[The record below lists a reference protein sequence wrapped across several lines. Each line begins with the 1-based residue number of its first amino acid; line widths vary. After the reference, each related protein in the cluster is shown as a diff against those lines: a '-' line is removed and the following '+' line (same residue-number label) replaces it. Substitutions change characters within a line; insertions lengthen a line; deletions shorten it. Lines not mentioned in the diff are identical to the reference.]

1 MTVANGLFL
10 SEKALRTHGSGNQK
24 NPKMPSVNLK
34 LLQTFLLAAEF
45 GSFRKAAEESNRSPS
60 AVSMQIRD
68 LEEQIGISLF
78 IRTPQRVNL
87 TTEGQALFEEIRR
100 AMGDVQASL
109 DRLTE
114 IAARRK
120 GKIQIACAP
129 TLAASRLGDILST
142 FKLRYPRS
150 VVEVQE
156 TPTQAALAMLQ
167 QQEVEFYIGPEVP
180 NLNEFQFESII
191 DDPLVA
197 CIPEELYNGE
207 KKIKLAAVA
216 KFPLIMLNRKT
227 AVRGLVDR
235 LIQEDGI
242 QLQVQYEVETAQTAV
257 ALASSGL
264 GISIVPGIALGKSVD
279 PRIRIVPIDSPN
291 AHRAVGIIT
300 ARGYVQQRYAEQL
313 ITLIRTNLRGAA

>member
-1 MTVANGLFL
+1 
-10 SEKALRTHGSGNQK
+10 
-24 NPKMPSVNLK
+24 MPSVNLK
-34 LLQTFLLAAEF
+34 LLQTFLLAAES

-60 AVSMQIRD
+60 AVSMQIKD

-78 IRTPQRVNL
+78 TRTPQRVNL
-87 TTEGQALFEEIRR
+87 TNEGQVLFEEIGR

-114 IAARRK
+114 LAARRK

-129 TLAASRLGDILST
+129 TLASSRLGDILAT

-156 TPTQAALAMLQ
+156 TPPQAALILLQ

-180 NLNEFQFESII
+180 NLNDFQFESII

-207 KKIKLAAVA
+207 KAVRLEDLRHV
-216 KFPLIMLNRKT
+216 PLIMLNRKT
-227 AVRGLVDR
+227 AVRALVDR
-235 LIQEDGI
+235 LTREAGI
-242 QLQVQYEVETAQTAV
+242 DLKAQYEVESAQTAV

-264 GISIVPGIALGKSVD
+264 GISIVPSIALGATSDLRV
-279 PRIRIVPIDSPN
+279 RIVPLDNPH

-313 ITLIRTNLRGAA
+313 IALIRTNLRGEG

>member
-1 MTVANGLFL
+1 
-10 SEKALRTHGSGNQK
+10 
-24 NPKMPSVNLK
+24 
-34 LLQTFLLAAEF
+34 
-45 GSFRKAAEESNRSPS
+45 
-60 AVSMQIRD
+60 MQIKD

-78 IRTPQRVNL
+78 TRTPQRVNL
-87 TTEGQALFEEIRR
+87 TKEGQVLFEEIGR

-114 IAARRK
+114 LAARRK

-129 TLAASRLGDILST
+129 TLASSRLGDILAT

-156 TPTQAALAMLQ
+156 TPPQAALILLQ

-180 NLNEFQFESII
+180 NLNDFQFESII

-207 KKIKLAAVA
+207 RTVRLEELGQ
-216 KFPLIMLNRKT
+216 FPLIMLNRKT
-227 AVRGLVDR
+227 AVRALVDR
-235 LIQEDGI
+235 ITREAGI
-242 QLQVQYEVETAQTAV
+242 ELKAQYEVESAQTAV

-264 GISIVPGIALGKSVD
+264 GISIVPSIALGATLDRRV
-279 PRIRIVPIDSPN
+279 RIVPLDNPH
-291 AHRAVGIIT
+291 AHRAVGIIM

-313 ITLIRTNLRGAA
+313 IALIRTNLRGEA

>member
-1 MTVANGLFL
+1 M
-10 SEKALRTHGSGNQK
+10 SGI
-24 NPKMPSVNLK
+24 NLK
-34 LLQTFLLAAEF
+34 LLQTFLLAAES

-60 AVSMQIRD
+60 AVSMQIKD

-78 IRTPQRVNL
+78 VRTPQRVSL
-87 TTEGQALFEEIRR
+87 TSEGQILFEEIGR

-114 IAARRK
+114 LAARRK

-156 TPTQAALAMLQ
+156 TPPQAALALLQ
-167 QQEVEFYIGPEVP
+167 NQEVEFYIGPEVP

-191 DDPLVA
+191 DDPLVS
-197 CIPEELYNGE
+197 CIPDEFYNGE
-207 KKIKLAAVA
+207 KKIGLEALAQ
-216 KFPLIMLNRKT
+216 FPLIMLNRKT

-235 LIQEDGI
+235 LTRKEGI
-242 QLQVQYEVETAQTAV
+242 ELKVQYEVESAQTAL

-264 GISIVPGIALGKSVD
+264 GVSIVPSIALGPKVD
-279 PRIRIVPIDSPN
+279 HHFHVVPLDNPN
-291 AHRAVGIIT
+291 SRRAVGIIT
-300 ARGYVQQRYAEQL
+300 ARGYVQHRYAEQL
-313 ITLIRTNLRGAA
+313 IILIRTKLREG

>member
-1 MTVANGLFL
+1 
-10 SEKALRTHGSGNQK
+10 
-24 NPKMPSVNLK
+24 LK
-34 LLQTFLLAAEF
+34 LLQTFLLAAEH

-78 IRTPQRVNL
+78 TRTPQRVNL
-87 TTEGQALFEEIRR
+87 TTEGQALFEEIGR
-100 AMGDVQASL
+100 AMSDVQASL
-109 DRLTE
+109 DKLTE
-114 IAARRK
+114 LAARRK

-150 VVEVQE
+150 IVEVQE
-156 TPTQAALAMLQ
+156 TPPQAALAMLQ

-197 CIPEELYNGE
+197 LIPEEFYNGE
-207 KKIKLAAVA
+207 KKVKLAAIA
-216 KFPLIMLNRKT
+216 RFPLILLNRKT

-235 LIQEDGI
+235 LTQDEGVE
-242 QLQVQYEVETAQTAV
+242 LKVQYEVESAQTAQ
-257 ALASSGL
+257 ALAFSGL
-264 GISIVPGIALGKSVD
+264 GVTIVPSIALGANVD
-279 PRIRIVPIDSPN
+279 KRVRVVPLDSPA

-313 ITLIRTNLRGAA
+313 IALIRTHLRGEA

>member
-1 MTVANGLFL
+1 MT
-10 SEKALRTHGSGNQK
+10 TI
-24 NPKMPSVNLK
+24 NLK

-60 AVSMQIRD
+60 AVSMQIRE
-68 LEEQIGISLF
+68 LEERIGISLF
-78 IRTPQRVNL
+78 IRTAQRANL
-87 TTEGQALFEEIRR
+87 TTEGQALFGEIGR
-100 AMGDVQASL
+100 AMADVQASL
-109 DRLTE
+109 DKFTE
-114 IAARRK
+114 LAARRK

-129 TLAASRLGDILST
+129 TLAASRLGDILAT

-156 TPTQAALAMLQ
+156 TPPQAALAMLQ

-197 CIPEELYNGE
+197 CIPEEFYNGE
-207 KKIKLAAVA
+207 KRIKLAHIAQ
-216 KFPLIMLNRKT
+216 FPLIMLNRKT

-235 LIQEDGI
+235 LAQEDGI
-242 QLQVQYEVETAQTAV
+242 EINVQYEVETAQTAV

-264 GISIVPGIALGKSVD
+264 GVSIVPGIALGRTIDK
-279 PRIRIVPIDSPN
+279 RLRIVPIDSPK

-313 ITLIRTNLRGAA
+313 IMLIRTNLRGEG

>member
-1 MTVANGLFL
+1 
-10 SEKALRTHGSGNQK
+10 
-24 NPKMPSVNLK
+24 MPSVNLK
-34 LLQTFLLAAEF
+34 LLQTFLLAAES

-60 AVSMQIRD
+60 AVSMQIKD

-78 IRTPQRVNL
+78 TRTPQRVNL
-87 TTEGQALFEEIRR
+87 TNEGQVLFEEIGR

-114 IAARRK
+114 LAARRK

-129 TLAASRLGDILST
+129 TLASSRLGDILAT

-156 TPTQAALAMLQ
+156 TPPQAALILLQ

-197 CIPEELYNGE
+197 CIPEELFNGE
-207 KKIKLAAVA
+207 KAVRLEDLGQ
-216 KFPLIMLNRKT
+216 FPLIMLNRKT
-227 AVRGLVDR
+227 AVRALVDR
-235 LIQEDGI
+235 LTREAGI
-242 QLQVQYEVETAQTAV
+242 ELKVQYEVESAQTAV

-264 GISIVPGIALGKSVD
+264 GISIVPSIALGAKID
-279 PRIRIVPIDSPN
+279 RRIRVAPLDNPN

-313 ITLIRTNLRGAA
+313 IALIRTNLRGEG

>member
-1 MTVANGLFL
+1 MT
-10 SEKALRTHGSGNQK
+10 
-24 NPKMPSVNLK
+24 SVNLK

-45 GSFRKAAEESNRSPS
+45 GSFRKAADESNRSPS

-87 TTEGQALFEEIRR
+87 TSEGQALFEEIGR
-100 AMGDVQASL
+100 AMADVQASL
-109 DRLTE
+109 DKLTE
-114 IAARRK
+114 LAARRK

-129 TLAASRLGDILST
+129 TLAASRLGDILAT

-150 VVEVQE
+150 IVEVQE
-156 TPTQAALAMLQ
+156 TPPQAALAMLQ

-197 CIPEELYNGE
+197 CVPVELYNGE
-207 KKIKLAAVA
+207 KKIKLETLAR
-216 KFPLIMLNRKT
+216 FPLIMLNRKT

-235 LIQEDGI
+235 LVQEEGI
-242 QLQVQYEVETAQTAV
+242 ELKVQYEVENAQTAL
-257 ALASSGL
+257 ALACSGL
-264 GISIVPGIALGKSVD
+264 GISIVPGIALGVNVD
-279 PRIRIVPIDSPN
+279 KRVRVVPLDNPN
-291 AHRAVGIIT
+291 ARRAVGIIT
-300 ARGYVQQRYAEQL
+300 TRGYVQQRYAEQL
-313 ITLIRTNLRGAA
+313 IALIRTNLRGES

>member
-1 MTVANGLFL
+1 MT
-10 SEKALRTHGSGNQK
+10 
-24 NPKMPSVNLK
+24 SVNLK

-45 GSFRKAAEESNRSPS
+45 GSFRKAADESNRSPS

-87 TTEGQALFEEIRR
+87 TSEGQALFEEIGR
-100 AMGDVQASL
+100 AMADVQASL
-109 DRLTE
+109 DKLTE
-114 IAARRK
+114 LAARRK

-129 TLAASRLGDILST
+129 TLAASRLGDILAT

-150 VVEVQE
+150 IVEVQE
-156 TPTQAALAMLQ
+156 TPPQAALAMLQ

-197 CIPEELYNGE
+197 CVPEELYSGE
-207 KKIKLAAVA
+207 KKIKLETLAR
-216 KFPLIMLNRKT
+216 FPLIMLNRKT

-235 LIQEDGI
+235 LIQEEGI
-242 QLQVQYEVETAQTAV
+242 ELKAQYEVENAQTAL
-257 ALASSGL
+257 ALACSGL
-264 GISIVPGIALGKSVD
+264 GISIVPGIALGVNVD
-279 PRIRIVPIDSPN
+279 KRVRVVPLDNPN
-291 AHRAVGIIT
+291 ARRAVGIIT
-300 ARGYVQQRYAEQL
+300 TRGYVQQRYAEQL
-313 ITLIRTNLRGAA
+313 IALIRTNLRGES

>member
-1 MTVANGLFL
+1 
-10 SEKALRTHGSGNQK
+10 
-24 NPKMPSVNLK
+24 MPSVNLK
-34 LLQTFLLAAEF
+34 LLQTFLLAAEN

-87 TTEGQALFEEIRR
+87 TSEGQALFEEIGR
-100 AMGDVQASL
+100 AMSDVQQSL

-114 IAARRK
+114 LAARRK

-129 TLAASRLGDILST
+129 TLAATRLGDILAT

-156 TPTQAALAMLQ
+156 TPPQAALAMLQ

-197 CIPEELYNGE
+197 CIPDELHDGG
-207 KKIKLAAVA
+207 KSIKLAALA
-216 KFPLIMLNRKT
+216 AYPLILLNRKT

-235 LIQEDGI
+235 LTQEEGI
-242 QLQVQYEVETAQTAV
+242 ELKVQYEVETAQTAL

-264 GISIVPGIALGKSVD
+264 GISIVPGIALGATVD
-279 PRIRIVPIDSPN
+279 KRVHVVPLDHPR

-300 ARGYVQQRYAEQL
+300 TRGYVQQRYAEQL
-313 ITLIRTNLRGAA
+313 IALIRSNLRGEA